1 MFKDLF
7 KGLLKEPGR
16 TNVGFLLIKE
26 SELGD
31 YPAKIRLTV
40 ASLLQSAEA
49 VAEEYGGAGDWTL
62 GIHMQNK
69 LSTAVLYNECWL
81 RVPLYGLA
89 SLKPGF
95 GTLATPL
102 DGPVTEHRAK
112 WKGVYICAYL
122 ALSEE
127 LK

>member
-1 MFKDLF
+1 MFKD
-7 KGLLKEPGR
+7 LLKEPGR

-40 ASLLQSAEA
+40 ASLLQNAEA
-49 VAEEYGGAGDWTL
+49 VAEEYGGAGEWTL

-95 GTLATPL
+95 GNLAEGL
-102 DGPVTEHRAK
+102 DGPATPHRVR
-112 WKGVYICAYL
+112 WNGLYICAYL
-122 ALSEE
+122 TLSEE